1 MWELI
6 KWVWLFVR
14 PLLAIAAAHPPL
26 LRALTPLQ
34 ETPDHGWCL
43 PAAAAL
49 FSHLSRLPASTS
61 KKKCGSVGISR
72 SFLFLFLETR
82 YRRSDRNKC

>member
-49 FSHLSRLPASTS
+49 FSHLSLAYLPASTS
-61 KKKCGSVGISR
+61 KKKWGSVGINHF
-72 SFLFLFLETR
+72 FLKNTVQTHE
-82 YRRSDRNKC
+82 

>member
-34 ETPDHGWCL
+34 TPDHGWCL

-61 KKKCGSVGISR
+61 KKKMWFGGHQSIF
-72 SFLFLFLETR
+72 SFSFF
-82 YRRSDRNKC
+82 RNTVQTQ

>member
-61 KKKCGSVGISR
+61 KKNVVRWASVD
-72 SFLFLFLETR
+72 LFFFFF
-82 YRRSDRNKC
+82 